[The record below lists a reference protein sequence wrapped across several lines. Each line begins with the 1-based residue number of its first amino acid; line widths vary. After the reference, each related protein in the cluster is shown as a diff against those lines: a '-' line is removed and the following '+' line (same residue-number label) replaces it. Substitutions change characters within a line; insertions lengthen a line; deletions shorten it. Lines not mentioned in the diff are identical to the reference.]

1 LVWVVDSIGSVE
13 GRSVCRWCR
22 GDESSFLQIFCR
34 CKIGVDV
41 LIVGGLLGRLI
52 ASSFSLLSQK
62 AWPFVHDFGDATF
75 SIRWPLEAPA
85 SKFNVDVEEVMGG
98 GNAGQQLSSR

>member
-1 LVWVVDSIGSVE
+1 MGVL
-13 GRSVCRWCR
+13 
-22 GDESSFLQIFCR
+22 FCR
-34 CKIGVDV
+34 FSVVRKIGVDV
-41 LIVGGLLGRLI
+41 MIVGGLLGRLV

-85 SKFNVDVEEVMGG
+85 SKFVDGEEVMGG
-98 GNAGQQLSSR
+98 VVMLATAVEPLMRWSC